1 MAASALLCR
10 TGRSSNGACCSRTM
24 PCASIVCERENAVDQ
39 KLYDKGLELRSAV
52 MGKAYVDRA
61 LAANQDDI
69 GKPIQDFITE
79 HGWGA
84 VWGREGLSRKTRSM
98 LNLAMLAILNRPHE
112 LRGHVRGAI
121 NNGVTKDEIREIFMQ
136 VGVYAGAPAMLDSV
150 RIAKEMFLEI
160 EKGG

>member
-1 MAASALLCR
+1 M
-10 TGRSSNGACCSRTM
+10 
-24 PCASIVCERENAVDQ
+24 DQ
-39 KLYDKGLELRSAV
+39 KLYDKGMELRRAV
-52 MGKAYVDRA
+52 MGPAYVDRA

-98 LNLAMLAILNRPHE
+98 LNLAMLAILNRQHE

-121 NNGVTKDEIREIFMQ
+121 TNGVTKEEIREIFLH
-136 VGVYAGAPAMLDSV
+136 VGLYAGAPIMLDSV
-150 RIAKEMFLEI
+150 RVAKEVIAEM
-160 EKGG
+160 EKNP

>member
-1 MAASALLCR
+1 
-10 TGRSSNGACCSRTM
+10 
-24 PCASIVCERENAVDQ
+24 VDQ
-39 KLYDKGLELRSAV
+39 KLYDKGMELRRAV
-52 MGKAYVDRA
+52 MGTAYVDRA

-98 LNLAMLAILNRPHE
+98 LNLAMLAILNRHHE

-121 NNGVTKDEIREIFMQ
+121 NNGVTREEIREVFLHTAIYC
-136 VGVYAGAPAMLDSV
+136 GVPAAIDSFRSAREVFKDMGA
-150 RIAKEMFLEI
+150 
-160 EKGG
+160 

>member
-1 MAASALLCR
+1 V
-10 TGRSSNGACCSRTM
+10 TK
-24 PCASIVCERENAVDQ
+24 ENAVDQ
-39 KLYDKGLELRSAV
+39 KLYDKGMELRREV
-52 MGKAYVDRA
+52 MGAAYVDRA

-98 LNLAMLAILNRPHE
+98 LNLAMLAILNRQHE

-121 NNGVTKDEIREIFMQ
+121 TNGVTKEEIREIFLQ
-136 VGVYAGAPAMLDSV
+136 VGLYAGAPIMLDSV
-150 RIAKEMFLEI
+150 RVAKEVLAEM
-160 EKGG
+160 EKGS